1 MKVYHYYW
9 LTTTPGH
16 ANDIEMW
23 NGVQARLVHDY
34 GADGSSADLPHILR
48 VPGTIYQEIDSLN
61 ISNIYNTKIL
71 NKSSDEKILT
81 FKLLEP
87 SEGSIQLAIPEV
99 KIGVHGTY
107 ESVLIIKIP
116 KKRLKAKSTDIKI
129 GIFDNNIL
137 LETSAFN
144 FIGPTD

>member
-1 MKVYHYYW
+1 M
-9 LTTTPGH
+9 
-16 ANDIEMW
+16 
-23 NGVQARLVHDY
+23 
-34 GADGSSADLPHILR
+34 
-48 VPGTIYQEIDSLN
+48 PGTIYQEIDSIN